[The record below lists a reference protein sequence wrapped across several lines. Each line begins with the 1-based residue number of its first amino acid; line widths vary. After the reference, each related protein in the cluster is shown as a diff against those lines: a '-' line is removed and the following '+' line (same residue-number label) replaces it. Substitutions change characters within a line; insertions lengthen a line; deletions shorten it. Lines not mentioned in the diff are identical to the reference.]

1 MAKQNFG
8 EQDNEFG
15 IQKPYTQY
23 ANDYEII
30 VSVDDFKQR
39 FNRKFKIATLT
50 QENTIILES
59 YIHIGQD
66 NRNPNNY
73 LCYKLENGKPI
84 QTEINN
90 VVRAKKFSY
99 TYSDLFENNVLCFV
113 GYISPLSKI
122 KEIIRDRNENQPK

>member
-39 FNRKFKIATLT
+39 LNRKFKIATLT
-50 QENTIILES
+50 PENTIILES

-66 NRNPNNY
+66 SRNPNNY

-90 VVRAKKFSY
+90 TVKAKKFSNS
-99 TYSDLFENNVLCFV
+99 YSDLFENNILCFV
-113 GYISPLSKI
+113 GYISPLTRI
-122 KEIIRDRNENQPK
+122 KEIIRERNKS